1 MYEDR
6 YGKEADPLAGTEP
19 MPVPDN
25 NVATSS
31 KNGLKLYRGPR
42 PSSETP
48 MRRFVTLGPTQ
59 DTHPWLAKDTM
70 EHLSI
75 SQGDLETVSIRRFA
89 AEFIAADDVSEEDVD
104 EGSLFSSSPTLS
116 APITHRNKRQ
126 TGVAGAG
133 RVQRI
138 TRIIKRRSEGRV
150 ARDAKRRHG

>member
-1 MYEDR
+1 MYKVR
-6 YGKEADPLAGTEP
+6 YGKEANPLAGTAP
-19 MPVPDN
+19 MPVLDN

-31 KNGLKLYRGPR
+31 KNDLKLYRGPR

-59 DTHPWLAKDTM
+59 DAHPWLAKDTM
-70 EHLSI
+70 EHLGI

-89 AEFIAADDVSEEDVD
+89 AESIAADDVSEEDVD

-126 TGVAGAG
+126 TGIAGAA

-138 TRIIKRRSEGRV
+138 TRL
-150 ARDAKRRHG
+150 

>member
-6 YGKEADPLAGTEP
+6 YGKEADPLAETAP
-19 MPVPDN
+19 MPVPDDN
-25 NVATSS
+25 IATSS
-31 KNGLKLYRGPR
+31 KNDLKLYRGPR

-70 EHLSI
+70 EHLGI

-89 AEFIAADDVSEEDVD
+89 AESVAADDVSEEDVD

-126 TGVAGAG
+126 TGVAGAT

-138 TRIIKRRSEGRV
+138 TRL
-150 ARDAKRRHG
+150 

>member
-6 YGKEADPLAGTEP
+6 YGKEADPLAGAAS

-70 EHLSI
+70 EHLGI
-75 SQGDLETVSIRRFA
+75 SQGDLETVNIRRFA

-104 EGSLFSSSPTLS
+104 EGILFPSSPTFS
-116 APITHRNKRQ
+116 APMMTAIRDRQ
-126 TGVAGAG
+126 VAGAG
-133 RVQRI
+133 RVQKI
-138 TRIIKRRSEGRV
+138 TRIIKRQSESRV
-150 ARDAKRRHG
+150 SKGAKGRHG

>member
-6 YGKEADPLAGTEP
+6 YGKEADPLAGTAP

-25 NVATSS
+25 SAATSS
-31 KNGLKLYRGPR
+31 KNDLKLYRSPR

-59 DTHPWLAKDTM
+59 DTHPWLAKDMM

-89 AEFIAADDVSEEDVD
+89 AEFIAADDVSEDVD

-126 TGVAGAG
+126 TGVAGAA

-138 TRIIKRRSEGRV
+138 TRL
-150 ARDAKRRHG
+150 